1 MQLCTVKLR
10 SRCVHLRSRT
20 RFCKRRSICA
30 FTGERDVCACD
41 GPHGR
46 RPRAAEAATA
56 TAEAFTDDACTVQA
70 TECGVDD
77 VNMPADV
84 GYAQGHMQCTQ
95 RKLSSDEYAY
105 DQSTKVSDVLG
116 SCAVLIH
123 IFPASLGSDCTV
135 LRIRYREPRGRSL
148 LLPCRHGR
156 CHKTREGSGENGTN
170 DQTEQSKVQT
180 SLAVC
185 MLLCIQQIVGVLRSY
200 AERSPNFGASCMRK
214 MHTL

>member
-1 MQLCTVKLR
+1 MVPR
-10 SRCVHLRSRT
+10 MVRT
-20 RFCKRRSICA
+20 GDPSSAGSCA
-30 FTGERDVCACD
+30 APGAGEVA
-41 GPHGR
+41 PKSTAAA
-46 RPRAAEAATA
+46 RAAARRAGAIRLPRGLRLPWGLRLPLPPPRLLAAS
-56 TAEAFTDDACTVQA
+56 VN
-70 TECGVDD
+70 

-123 IFPASLGSDCTV
+123 ILPASLGSDCTV